1 MMLLSGLRLALREL
15 WANKL
20 RTFLTCLGVII
31 GVGAVIAL
39 LTIGAGVS
47 SSVNREFQSI
57 GQNLIWVWA
66 GGEQQRGPARAASRF
81 TWRELDVVRR
91 TVPGII
97 AAAPSVGDGASVK
110 FGNLDTSTTII
121 GTTPDYF
128 DIRLWTFTSGRR
140 FTEAESGAG
149 RMVCVM
155 GQSLRAKLFG
165 GSDPVGQR
173 VRIDGIACEVV
184 GLLKPKG
191 ASLTGNDEDD
201 RIILPLRAYQRR
213 FTGDEFINTLQ
224 LMAATKAD
232 VARVIDGARA
242 TLRQLRSIPPG
253 RADDFTI
260 EDVTSFGQEA
270 NSVLGYV
277 TVFVGSV
284 AFISLIV
291 GGIGIMNIM
300 LVSVT
305 ERTREIGIRLAIG
318 AQERDVLTQFL
329 IEAMTLA
336 VLGGLVGVLIGLG
349 IAYTVT
355 AVLGWAFLPS
365 TPLILGATL
374 FSAMIGIGFGFFPAR
389 RAAQLNPI
397 EALRFE

>member
-1 MMLLSGLRLALREL
+1 MIFSGLRLALREL

-20 RTFLTCLGVII
+20 RTFLTCLGMII

-47 SSVNREFQSI
+47 SSINREFESI

-66 GGEQQRGPARAASRF
+66 GGEQQRGADRAASRF
-81 TWRELDVVRR
+81 TWRELDIVRR

-97 AAAPSVGDGASVK
+97 AVAPSVGDGASVK
-110 FGNLDTSTTII
+110 FGNLDAQTTII

-128 DIRLWTFTSGRR
+128 DIRLWTLASGRR
-140 FTEAESGAG
+140 FSQAESDAG
-149 RMVCVM
+149 RMACVM
-155 GQSLRAKLFG
+155 GKTLKDKLFG

-173 VRIDGIACEVV
+173 VRIDGVACEVV
-184 GLLKPKG
+184 GLLAPKG
-191 ASLTGNDEDD
+191 SGLTGNDEDD
-201 RIILPLRAYQRR
+201 RIILPLHAYQRR
-213 FTGDEFINTLQ
+213 FTGDEYINTLQ
-224 LMAATKAD
+224 LMAASKAD
-232 VARVIDGARA
+232 VARVIEGARA
-242 TLRQLRSIPPG
+242 TLRQLRGIPEGKP
-253 RADDFTI
+253 DDFTI

-277 TVFVGSV
+277 TLFVGAV

-318 AQERDVLTQFL
+318 AQERDVLAQFL

-336 VLGGLVGVLIGLG
+336 VLGGLVGIFVGLG
-349 IAYTVT
+349 IAYAVT
-355 AVLGWAFLPS
+355 GALGWAFLPS
-365 TPLILGATL
+365 APLILGATA
-374 FSAMIGIGFGFFPAR
+374 FSAVIGIGFGFFPAR
-389 RAAQLNPI
+389 RAARLNPI

>member
-1 MMLLSGLRLALREL
+1 VILGGLRLALREL

-20 RTFLTCLGVII
+20 RTFLTALGIII
-31 GVGAVIAL
+31 GVAAVIAL
-39 LTIGAGVS
+39 LTIGAGVTAS
-47 SSVNREFQSI
+47 INREFRSI

-66 GGEQQRGPARAASRF
+66 GGEQQRGPDRAASRF
-81 TWRELDVVRR
+81 TWRELDIVRR

-97 AAAPSVGDGASVK
+97 AAAPSVGDGGTVK
-110 FGNLDTSTTII
+110 FGNLDTSTTVI

-128 DIRLWTFTSGRR
+128 KIRLWTVASGRF
-140 FTEAESGAG
+140 FTEAESDAG
-149 RMVCVM
+149 RMVCVI
-155 GQSLRAKLFG
+155 GRTLKDKLFG
-165 GSDPVGQR
+165 GSDPIGQR
-173 VRIDGIACEVV
+173 IRINGVACEVV
-184 GLLKPKG
+184 GSLQPKG
-191 ASLTGNDEDD
+191 SGLTGNDEDD
-201 RIILPLRAYQRR
+201 RVILPLRAYQRR
-213 FTGDEFINTLQ
+213 FTGEEFINTLQ

-242 TLRQLRSIPPG
+242 TLRQLRSIPVGKP
-253 RADDFTI
+253 DDFTI

-270 NSVLGYV
+270 NSVLGYI
-277 TVFVGSV
+277 TVFVGAV

-318 AQERDVLTQFL
+318 AQEKDVLSQFL

-336 VLGGLVGVLIGLG
+336 VLGGLVGVLLGLG
-349 IAYTVT
+349 IAFAVT
-355 AVLGWAFLPS
+355 GAVGWAFLPS
-365 TPLILGATL
+365 APLIVAATV
-374 FSAMIGIGFGFFPAR
+374 FSALIGIGFGFFPAR

>member
-1 MMLLSGLRLALREL
+1 MIFGGLRLALREL

-20 RTFLTCLGVII
+20 RTFLTALGIII
-31 GVGAVIAL
+31 GVASVIAL

-47 SSVNREFQSI
+47 SSINREFRSI

-66 GGEQQRGPARAASRF
+66 GGEQQRGPDRGDARF
-81 TWRELDVVRR
+81 TWRELDIVRR

-97 AAAPSVGDGASVK
+97 AAAPSVGDGGTVK
-110 FGNLDTSTTII
+110 YGNLDTATTII

-128 DIRLWTFTSGRR
+128 DIRLWTFAGGRR
-140 FTEAESGAG
+140 FTEAESDAG
-149 RMVCVM
+149 RMVCVI

-165 GSDPVGQR
+165 GSDPIGQR
-173 VRIDGIACEVV
+173 IRIDGVSCEVV

-191 ASLTGNDEDD
+191 ASTFGDDEDD
-201 RIILPLRAYQRR
+201 RVILPLRAYQRR
-213 FTGDEFINTLQ
+213 FTGEELINTLQ

-242 TLRQLRSIPPG
+242 TLRQLRSIPEG
-253 RADDFTI
+253 RPDNFTM
-260 EDVTSFGQEA
+260 EDVTSFGAEA
-270 NSVLGYV
+270 NSVLGYI
-277 TVFVGSV
+277 TVFVGAV

-329 IEAMTLA
+329 IEATTLA
-336 VLGGLVGVLIGLG
+336 VLGGLVGVLVGLG
-349 IAYTVT
+349 IAFAVT
-355 AVLGWAFLPS
+355 SAVGWAFLPS
-365 TPLILGATL
+365 APLIAGATA
-374 FSAMIGIGFGFFPAR
+374 FSALIGIGFGFFPAR

>member
-1 MMLLSGLRLALREL
+1 VIFSGLRLALREL

-20 RTFLTCLGVII
+20 RTFLTCLGMII

-47 SSVNREFQSI
+47 ASINREFESI

-66 GGEQQRGPARAASRF
+66 GGEQQRGGDRTASRF
-81 TWRELDVVRR
+81 TWRELDIVRR

-97 AAAPSVGDGASVK
+97 AVAPSVGDGASVK
-110 FGNLDTSTTII
+110 FGNLDAQTTII

-128 DIRLWTFTSGRR
+128 DVRLWTLASGRR
-140 FTEAESGAG
+140 FSQAESDAG

-155 GQSLRAKLFG
+155 GMTLKDKLFG
-165 GSDPVGQR
+165 SSEPVGQR
-173 VRIDGIACEVV
+173 VRVDGVACEIV
-184 GLLKPKG
+184 GLLAPKG
-191 ASLTGNDEDD
+191 SGLTGNDEDD
-201 RIILPLRAYQRR
+201 RIILPLHAYQRR
-213 FTGDEFINTLQ
+213 FSGDEYINTLQ
-224 LMAATKAD
+224 LMAASKAD
-232 VARVIDGARA
+232 VPRVIEGARA
-242 TLRQLRSIPPG
+242 TLRQLRNIGEGKP
-253 RADDFTI
+253 DDFTI

-277 TVFVGSV
+277 TLFVGAV

-318 AQERDVLTQFL
+318 AQERDVLAQFL

-336 VLGGLVGVLIGLG
+336 VLGGLVGVFVGLG
-349 IAYTVT
+349 IAYGVT
-355 AVLGWAFLPS
+355 GALGWAFLPS
-365 TPLILGATL
+365 APLILGATA
-374 FSAMIGIGFGFFPAR
+374 FSAVIGIGFGFFPAR